1 MPSGGSLTPC
11 SRGISTR
18 MSVLQLPTPPEPL
31 PPRRIL
37 AVFNPVAG
45 GDRRASFNRVVTA
58 LRGHGC
64 AVTVVETTGPGHA
77 EVIAR
82 NASANEFDVVAAAG
96 GDGTINEVVNGLG
109 DSGPNLGL
117 IPLGTAN
124 VLASEIGLSHASDK
138 VAHAL
143 AFGRAREIRVG
154 RANGRRFVMMA
165 GVGFDAN
172 VVAGVSLPLKR
183 RIGPLAYVWQ
193 SVKEAAVSR
202 FDRCDVTI
210 NGGEYRPVSVV
221 ICNGRRYG
229 GPFIAAR
236 NASLYEARFKILL
249 MHGGGWFSVLR
260 YGIGLLLGR
269 VTMWRDVQVITAQDV
284 TVRGLTGQAIQIDGD
299 ATTTLPVH
307 ITMDPLPVRL
317 IHPVR

>member
-1 MPSGGSLTPC
+1 MLQMPAA
-11 SRGISTR
+11 
-18 MSVLQLPTPPEPL
+18 PESP

-45 GDRRASFNRVVTA
+45 GDRRTSFDRVVTA

-64 AVTVVETTGPGHA
+64 VVTVMETARAGHA

-82 NASANEFDVVAAAG
+82 EASAEDFDIIAAAG
-96 GDGTINEVVNGLG
+96 GDGTINDVVNGLI
-109 DSGPNLGL
+109 DRPLTLGL

-124 VLASEIGLSHASDK
+124 VLASEIGLLRSPEK
-138 VAHAL
+138 IAHAL

-154 RANGRRFVMMA
+154 RANNRRFVMMA

-183 RIGPLAYVWQ
+183 LIGPLAYVWQ
-193 SVKEAAVSR
+193 SIKEAAVGR
-202 FDRCDVTI
+202 FEPCDVSI
-210 NGGEYRPVSVV
+210 NGGEYRPASVV

-236 NASLYEARFKILL
+236 NASLYEARFRILL
-249 MHGGGWFSVLR
+249 MYGRGWLSVLR
-260 YGIGLLLGR
+260 YSIGLLVGR
-269 VTMWRDVQVITAQDV
+269 LTMWRDVQIVTAQDI
-284 TVRGLTGQAIQIDGD
+284 TVRGAVGQPIQIDGD

-307 ITMDPLPVRL
+307 ITMDPQPVLL